1 MGRYKVR
8 IKKSA
13 LKELEAIASKKDR
26 RQIVSRIEALAID
39 PRLDGAVKLSGFDR
53 YRLRQGRYRILYMIR
68 DRELIVYVV
77 KIADRKDVCKR

>member
-26 RQIVSRIEALAID
+26 RRIVSRIEALAID
-39 PRLDGAVKLSGFDR
+39 PRPDGAVKLSGFDR
-53 YRLRQGRYRILYMIR
+53 YRLQQGRLRILYMFR

-77 KIADRKDVCKR
+77 KIADRKGVYKR

>member
-13 LKELEAIASKKDR
+13 IKELEAIASKKDR
-26 RQIVSRIEALAID
+26 RQIVSRIEALAVD
-39 PRLDGAVKLSGFDR
+39 PRPQGAVKLSGFER
-53 YRLRQGRYRILYMIR
+53 YRIRQGRYRILYMIR

-77 KIADRKDVCKR
+77 KIADR

>member
-53 YRLRQGRYRILYMIR
+53 YRLQQGRLRILYMFR

-77 KIADRKDVCKR
+77 KIADRKGVYKR

>member
-26 RQIVSRIEALAID
+26 RRIVSRIEALAID
-39 PRLDGAVKLSGFDR
+39 PRPDGAVKLSGFDR
-53 YRLRQGRYRILYMIR
+53 YRLRQGRYRILYMFR

-77 KIADRKDVCKR
+77 KIADRKGVYKR

>member
-77 KIADRKDVCKR
+77 KIADRKGVYKR

>member
-26 RQIVSRIEALAID
+26 RRIVTRIEALAVD
-39 PRLDGAVKLSGFDR
+39 PRPPGAVKLSGFDR
-53 YRLRQGRYRILYMIR
+53 YRLQQGRLRILYMFR

-77 KIADRKDVCKR
+77 KIADRKGVYKR

>member
-26 RQIVSRIEALAID
+26 RRIVTRIEALAID
-39 PRLDGAVKLSGFDR
+39 PRPDGAVKLSGFDR
-53 YRLRQGRYRILYMIR
+53 YRLQQGRLRILYMFR

-77 KIADRKDVCKR
+77 KIADRKGVYKR